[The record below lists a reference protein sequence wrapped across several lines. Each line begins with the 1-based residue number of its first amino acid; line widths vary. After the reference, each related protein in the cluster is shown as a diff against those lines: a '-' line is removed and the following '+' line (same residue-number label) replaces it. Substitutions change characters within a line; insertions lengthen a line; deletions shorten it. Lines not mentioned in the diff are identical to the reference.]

1 LTLRSSVHA
10 HCMLTV
16 CIASKTGLLSLVSMA
31 AKEIGPAL
39 FASNGEG
46 PARTALLNSIP
57 MTIAVLD
64 EDQRVVFGEER
75 LLTLIDQLGPCDG
88 RKRPGDILRC
98 VNALAAP
105 DGCGTSAACRLC
117 GAHRAIHES
126 RASGVQVTHECRI
139 QYETDRGYGG
149 GSRYGAIDA
158 RVTAGPYRSDGHN
171 YTLLTLQDLGTE
183 KRRRVLERVFL
194 HDLLNTAGG
203 MTGLISVL
211 METRDP
217 TTQAEL
223 LGEVERAGRQLLDE
237 IIAQRQ
243 LMWAENNELPVSLE
257 SHDSLDTLRL
267 ARDTIAH
274 HDVAVQREIQID
286 SESERFPV
294 CTDQVLLTRVLVNLA
309 KNALEATRAP
319 EPVTLRAGTTAD
331 TAVFS
336 VHNAGVMSE
345 DVQLQMFQRSF
356 STKGAGRGIG
366 SYSVRLLTENC
377 LGGKV
382 DFTSV
387 EGTGT
392 TFRVRLPNPHH
403 A

>member
-10 HCMLTV
+10 HRMLTV
-16 CIASKTGLLSLVSMA
+16 CITGKTGLLSLVSMA
-31 AKEIGPAL
+31 AQESNPDL

-46 PARTALLNSIP
+46 PAGTALLDSIP

-64 EDQRVVFGEER
+64 EDQRLVFGEER
-75 LLTLIDQLGPCDG
+75 LLTLIDQLGPSDG

-105 DGCGTSAACRLC
+105 EGCGSSAACRLC
-117 GAHRAIHES
+117 GAYRAIHES
-126 RASGVQVTHECRI
+126 RANGVQVTHECRI
-139 QYETDRGYGG
+139 QYETSRGHA

-158 RVTAGPYRSDGHN
+158 RITAGPYRSDGHN
-171 YTLLTLQDLGTE
+171 YTLLTLLDLGTE

-211 METRDP
+211 MEAQDP

-243 LMWAENNELPVSLE
+243 LMWAETDELPVSLE
-257 SHDSLDTLRL
+257 SVDSLDTLRL

-286 SESERFPV
+286 PESERFPV
-294 CTDQVLLTRVLVNLA
+294 YTDQVLLTRVLVNLA

-336 VHNAGVMSE
+336 VHNAGAMSE

-366 SYSVRLLTENC
+366 SYSVRLLTENY

-382 DFTSV
+382 DFASV